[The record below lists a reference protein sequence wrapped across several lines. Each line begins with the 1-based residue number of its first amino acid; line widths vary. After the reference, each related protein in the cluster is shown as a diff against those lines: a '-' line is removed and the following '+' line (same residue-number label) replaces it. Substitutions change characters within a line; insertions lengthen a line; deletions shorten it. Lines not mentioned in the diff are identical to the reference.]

1 MNSVIYPIRR
11 ELQLAQESMK
21 RHFYIKA
28 GYLGGFAHLDLCQLN
43 NVLRPVLVILSAGI
57 GGRITDR
64 VISLAGVL
72 QYIYLASNVHGGI
85 NEDKVI
91 AEAATGDPRD
101 GCQFPVLVGDYF
113 YGRFFTTLCDAG
125 IVEYLR
131 PLSEIICEINEG
143 AVIRLKNKGEE
154 KINTLLNREL
164 VRKETAELIAGCC
177 RLGGRLGGSDEKQQ
191 KILHRFG
198 INLGL
203 ALGLL
208 EQGNNYEQVG
218 GYLREAS
225 SELEGL
231 PQEAGRQGL
240 KELVELFIRR
250 EVPLKRMVG

>member
-1 MNSVIYPIRR
+1 MNSVIYPVRG
-11 ELQLAQESMK
+11 ELQQVQESMK

-43 NVLRPVLVILSAGI
+43 NVLRPLLVVLSART
-57 GGRITDR
+57 GGKITDK

-72 QYIYLASNVHGGI
+72 QYIYLASRVHGGI
-85 NEDKVI
+85 NEDNAI
-91 AEAATGDPRD
+91 AGSGTDDPRD

-125 IVEYLR
+125 IVEYLG

-143 AVIRLKNKGEE
+143 AVIRLKNADDE
-154 KINTLLNREL
+154 KRNPLLYREL

-177 RLGGRLGGSDEKQQ
+177 RLGGRLGGADEQQQ
-191 KILHRFG
+191 KILYRFG

-218 GYLREAS
+218 GYLREAAV
-225 SELEGL
+225 ELERL
-231 PQEAGRQGL
+231 PQRQGL
-240 KELVELFIRR
+240 KDLVELFLRR
-250 EVPLKRMVG
+250 EIPLRRMVG